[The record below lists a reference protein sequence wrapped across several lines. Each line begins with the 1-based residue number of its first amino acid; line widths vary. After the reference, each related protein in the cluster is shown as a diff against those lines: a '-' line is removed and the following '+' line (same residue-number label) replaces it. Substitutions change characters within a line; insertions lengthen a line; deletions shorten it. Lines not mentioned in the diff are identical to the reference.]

1 MHAYTGTIGLQAGE
15 QVSTTCLTLNWD
27 AFYSELP
34 YTLLALVVSLVVC
47 FVVVDWIAR
56 KLDAVRRRIEGIP
69 QKPE

>member
-1 MHAYTGTIGLQAGE
+1 MKQ
-15 QVSTTCLTLNWD
+15 TCLTLNWD

-34 YTLLALVVSLVVC
+34 YTLLAFVVSLVLC

-56 KLDAVRRRIEGIP
+56 KLDAVRRRIEDIP